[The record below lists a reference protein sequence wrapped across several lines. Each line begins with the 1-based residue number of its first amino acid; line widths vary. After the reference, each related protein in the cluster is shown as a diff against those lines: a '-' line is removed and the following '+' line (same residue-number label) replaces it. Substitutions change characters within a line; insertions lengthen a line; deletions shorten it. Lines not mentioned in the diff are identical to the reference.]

1 MEGSPIKS
9 LLSNSS
15 ENKSSTSV
23 STYILKEHPDGTVVQ
38 TDKLVTIN
46 IAPLNAVMEVQTDA
60 VKPVPMERIPM
71 EWDWRKV
78 VHDISPVFHQ
88 YNCGCCWVN
97 AVVQTMNDNFLCTGQ
112 TTYPT
117 TNDDTNDSLMMNPNM
132 NVTTV
137 LASKNYVKQ
146 NHKCGG
152 GNPYHLLDSIQKHGI
167 KTTSTMNYDWCTK
180 KNKYCTTKC
189 DSDNHDT
196 QYCGEDQSRTL
207 NKIVTSLPN
216 KTCSNRQPEYLY
228 VSHIETPSVHV
239 SNVTPETIVQFQT
252 YVQDHILKYG
262 PVVCSIPIP
271 KNLMTGNFIVPGKN
285 TKNLY
290 FDLYNYETNTFDE
303 NIIVENCSRQQHV
316 MSIVGWGMDEH
327 VDTCMFSNDTSG
339 SHVPVPYW
347 IVRNSW
353 GTEWGIEGYL
363 RLPFYP
369 YNKYCQIEVVE
380 DSQKGSN
387 VILFR
392 PSLSKCRVE
401 DYQDVFFQSPFV
413 ISTTQMIII
422 FVLVFLIL
430 CKIFL

>member
-1 MEGSPIKS
+1 MKGSHLKS
-9 LLSNSS
+9 LLPSSS
-15 ENKSSTSV
+15 ENKLSTSV
-23 STYILKEHPDGTVVQ
+23 STYRLKEQPDGTVVQ

-46 IAPLNAVMEVQTDA
+46 IAPLNARMEVQSDV
-60 VKPVPMERIPM
+60 VKPVHVENIPR
-71 EWDWRKV
+71 EWDWRKT
-78 VHDISPVFHQ
+78 VHGISPVFHQ
-88 YNCGCCWVN
+88 YNCGCCWAN

-112 TTYPT
+112 TMYPT
-117 TNDDTNDSLMMNPNM
+117 TNDDTNDGLMMNPNM
-132 NVTTV
+132 NVTNV
-137 LASKNYVKQ
+137 LTSPNYVKHH
-146 NHKCGG
+146 NKCGG
-152 GNPYHLLDSIQKHGI
+152 GNPYHLLTSIEKHGLS
-167 KTTSTMNYDWCTK
+167 TTKMNYEWCTK
-180 KNKYCTTKC
+180 KNNYCTTKC
-189 DSDNHDT
+189 DSEKHDT
-196 QYCGEDQSRTL
+196 KYCGEDQSKIL
-207 NKIVTSLPN
+207 NKIVKSLPN
-216 KTCSNRQPEYLY
+216 KTYSKTRPNSLY
-228 VSHIETPSVHV
+228 VSHIETPSVQV
-239 SNVTPETIVQFQT
+239 SNVSPENIIQFQT

-271 KNLMTGNFIVPGKN
+271 KNFMTGNFLVPGKN

-290 FDLYNYETNTFDE
+290 FDRYNYEMGTFDE
-303 NIIVENCSRQQHV
+303 NIIIENCSRDQHV
-316 MSIVGWGMDEH
+316 MSIVGWGMDEN

-347 IVRNSW
+347 IIRNSW
-353 GTEWGIEGYL
+353 GTEWGIEGYV